1 MSMIVLLTRKFAP
14 QKGGMET
21 FSNQLDALLP
31 LPHRTIHFGARP
43 RDIVWAAPRL
53 LFAAWR
59 LRREA
64 TAYHLGDGVLVAL
77 APFIRWFS
85 DAPIVVT
92 IHALEVLY
100 PSRLLQFFIRRGLP
114 ACDAVVAVS
123 DFTKKLLVSEPW
135 LVAAEKISVIPH
147 GAEKQEVPVDVAD
160 YVQWKADQRK
170 LMFFNNRMLHKT
182 IKYTQ
187 KPEPFLFLLTVGRL
201 VPRKGVAW
209 FIRHVLPGIVA
220 QHPNVFYVVVGVGP
234 DQTAIEAAVNET
246 GLKDS
251 VIVVGSVDDS
261 TLRYIYRSCDVFVM
275 PNIPIANDAEGFG
288 FVGIEAAS
296 FGLPVLATNADGIPT
311 AIHDGKNGRLV
322 EPKDAEAMT
331 TQLTHWIEDDTER
344 VRFGTASAQYTQQEF
359 DWTQLMKRYAD
370 IFERLK
376 S

>member
-1 MSMIVLLTRKFAP
+1 MVILLTRKFAP

-31 LPHRTIHFGARP
+31 VQHQTVHFGSRP

-59 LRREA
+59 LRRDA

-92 IHALEVLY
+92 IHALEILY
-100 PSRLLQFFIRRGLP
+100 DNWLLKKLIKRGLP
-114 ACDAVVAVS
+114 ACDAIVVVS
-123 DFTKKLLVSEPW
+123 GFTRKLLESEPW
-135 LVAAEKISVIPH
+135 SVAAEKISVIPH
-147 GAEKQEVPVDVAD
+147 GAEKQDVPASAAA
-160 YVQWKADQRK
+160 YAEWKAEQRK
-170 LMFFNNRMLHKT
+170 LMFFNNRVLHKT

-187 KPEPFLFLLTVGRL
+187 KPEPFVFLLTVGRL

-209 FIRHVLPGIVA
+209 FIRNVLPTIVE

-234 DQTAIEAAVNET
+234 DQAAIEAAINET
-246 GLKDS
+246 GLTNS
-251 VIVVGSVDDS
+251 VILVGSVDDS
-261 TLRYIYRSCDVFVM
+261 TLHYIYRSCDVFVM
-275 PNIPIANDAEGFG
+275 PNIPVVNDAEGFG

-296 FGLPVLATNADGIPT
+296 FGLPVLATAVDGIPT

-322 EPKDAEAMT
+322 QPKDASAMT
-331 TQLTHWIEDDTER
+331 TQLTHWLADPQARAE
-344 VRFGTASAQYTQQEF
+344 FGIAAAQYTQQEF
-359 DWTQLMKRYAD
+359 DWTRLMQRYAELFD
-370 IFERLK
+370 HLK
-376 S
+376 R